1 MSSGEPASSD
11 AAGGSSRRGPPA
23 VRRRVV
29 WAAAA
34 LALLAAFVY
43 WVNAPQPH
51 FVPAPLD
58 AAGPVCPTTS
68 RVFTPTNATEIPG
81 LRALGLS
88 PKEMDRVVL
97 GANME
102 ACRCGCQLSLVAC
115 RINYPSCATSPV
127 QVKKLAEEARARART
142 AR

>member
-11 AAGGSSRRGPPA
+11 AAGPSFRPEPPA
-23 VRRRVV
+23 GRRRVV

-34 LALLAAFVY
+34 LGFLAAFAF

-58 AAGPVCPTTS
+58 AAGPVCSRTA

-81 LRALGLS
+81 LDAPVLS
-88 PKEMDRVVL
+88 PKEMDRVIYR
-97 GANME
+97 ANME
-102 ACRCGCQLSLVAC
+102 ACRCGCKLSLVAC
-115 RINYPSCATSPV
+115 RINYPSCATSPE
-127 QVKKLAEEARARART
+127 QLKKLAEEARARART